1 MVADVQAAPVAAFSP
16 AELARQRKWVMLITN
31 ISHGFNHLN
40 SGAMNLLYTVMMAP
54 LGFGYAELGFV
65 NAVHGVI
72 GQSLQASYGMITQFV
87 KRSMILGAGNA
98 LLGACTIAM
107 AGVTSFTPIVVLR
120 GLSGAGTS
128 PQHVVG
134 SSILSSWFEGARGK
148 ALALHT
154 TAGSIG
160 TVLAL
165 PLTGVM
171 LALTDNNWR
180 LVLVV
185 LGIPSLIMGLSYFL
199 LRDIVRPAPLDGR
212 VRVRAGWAAYAACFK
227 NKNLMLVSLLMMVGA
242 AGREGGVT
250 QIYLPAH
257 FVNDLGIAVG
267 VTAGLLTIFQVGGL
281 VAPMFWGWISDIF
294 PRKIVMQVALA
305 LTAVTTVWLGQQMFL
320 DALLIL
326 NLVIYGL
333 VAHSRQAITQ
343 AMIGDYAGP
352 ELQDAAFSVYFTL
365 GLISG
370 PIWAIV
376 MGQIMQQAGFA
387 VATQVIAVSYV
398 VGMLI
403 MIPISVK
410 PRPPR
415 QESGVATPA

>member
-1 MVADVQAAPVAAFSP
+1 MVANVQAAPAVVFSP
-16 AELARQRKWVMLITN
+16 GDLARQRKWVMLVTN
-31 ISHGFNHLN
+31 ISHGFNHFN
-40 SGAMNLLYTVMMAP
+40 SGVMNLLYAVMMAP
-54 LGFGYAELGFV
+54 LGFGYAELGLV

-72 GQSLQASYGMITQFV
+72 GQTLQVSYGFVTQFV
-87 KRSMILGAGNA
+87 KRSVLLGAGNM
-98 LLGACTIAM
+98 LLGASTIVM
-107 AGVTSFTPIVVLR
+107 AGATSFAPVVVLR

-134 SSILSSWFEGARGK
+134 SSMLSSWFEGARGR

-165 PLTGVM
+165 PLAGV
-171 LALTDNNWR
+171 LLHLTDNNWR
-180 LVLVV
+180 LILVLV
-185 LGIPSLIMGLSYFL
+185 GIPSVLMGLSYFL

-212 VRVRAGWAAYAACFK
+212 TRARAGWAAYVACFK

-257 FVNDLGIAVG
+257 FINDLGIAVG
-267 VTAGLLTIFQVGGL
+267 VTALLLTIFQLGGL
-281 VAPMFWGWISDIF
+281 VAPMAWGWLSDIF
-294 PRKIVMQVALA
+294 PRKVVMQVALL

-320 DALLIL
+320 DALLIA

-343 AMIGDYAGP
+343 AMIGDYAGDD
-352 ELQDAAFSVYFTL
+352 LQDAAFSVYFTL

-370 PIWAIV
+370 PIWAIAMGGV
-376 MGQIMQQAGFA
+376 MQNWGFA
-387 VATQVIAVSYV
+387 AATQVMAVSYI

-403 MIPISVK
+403 LIPLNVR

-415 QESGVATPA
+415 RESGVATPA

>member
-1 MVADVQAAPVAAFSP
+1 MVADVQAAPAVAFSP
-16 AELARQRKWVMLITN
+16 RDLARQRKWVMLVTN

-40 SGAMNLLYTVMMAP
+40 SGVMNLLYAVMMAP
-54 LGFGYAELGFV
+54 LGFGYAELGLV

-72 GQSLQASYGMITQFV
+72 GQTLQVSYGFVTQFL
-87 KRSMILGAGNA
+87 KRSVLLGAGNM
-98 LLGACTIAM
+98 LLGASTIVM
-107 AGVTSFTPIVVLR
+107 AGVTSFAPVVVLR

-134 SSILSSWFEGARGK
+134 SSMLSSWFEGARGR

-165 PLTGVM
+165 PLAGV
-171 LALTDNNWR
+171 LLQLTDNNWR
-180 LVLVV
+180 LILVLV
-185 LGIPSLIMGLSYFL
+185 GIPSVLMGLSYFL

-212 VRVRAGWAAYAACFK
+212 TRARAGWAAYVACFK

-257 FVNDLGIAVG
+257 FINDLGITVG
-267 VTAGLLTIFQVGGL
+267 VTALLLTIFQVGGL
-281 VAPMFWGWISDIF
+281 VAPMAWGWLSDIF
-294 PRKIVMQVALA
+294 PRKAVMQIALL

-320 DALLIL
+320 DALLIA

-343 AMIGDYAGP
+343 AMIGDYAGDD
-352 ELQDAAFSVYFTL
+352 LQDAAFSVYFTL

-370 PIWAIV
+370 PIWAIAMGGV
-376 MGQIMQQAGFA
+376 MQNWGFA
-387 VATQVIAVSYV
+387 AATQVMAVSYI

-403 MIPISVK
+403 LIPLNVR

-415 QESGVATPA
+415 RESGVAAPV